1 MVQSTTPYI
10 STYRTSEWT
19 QADQEIDRSIGVY
32 NCNTIDRSAQL
43 QHKQIDAV
51 PIWNFFCHFLVMLF
65 WSYVYLSCQSNFHW
79 KKKGV
84 SCCVSDLG
92 IVGSEGKS
100 GRTGQL
106 LYPYIDI
113 SPANTQPVDSLS

>member
-1 MVQSTTPYI
+1 MRST
-10 STYRTSEWT
+10 
-19 QADQEIDRSIGVY
+19 
-32 NCNTIDRSAQL
+32 QL
-43 QHKQIDAV
+43 QHKQIDAEYT
-51 PIWNFFCHFLVMLF
+51 IATQTDRCSANLEFL
-65 WSYVYLSCQSNFHW
+65 LSFLSDVVLVLCVSIMPVQFPLE
-79 KKKGV
+79 KKGV